1 MKTEQFQGLKLLF
14 VLSIV
19 FMHAGMPILG
29 EGADLCSFFFV
40 ISGFFYKGETCV
52 RYRDYMWNKISSMLP
67 LQWMSVILAVV
78 VLHLSVHWDIIPHLL
93 LLQSYIPEKGFEF
106 FNYNGVAWFLSSLM
120 FCYALSPVVYKVILK
135 IKDKKLFLIL
145 LFFIIWALCKFVS
158 GEYATWFIYVS
169 PVFRLVEYSIG
180 VTLRQI
186 ANNSNR
192 IFVKNIYAN
201 IIIICVYLLFLRY
214 RVFGNTS
221 AILHSL
227 FIFYFYLN
235 VETCL
240 TRLFSL
246 KAIVFLAKYCIYIYM
261 LHCIFLS
268 LYSHC
273 GILKVPLAILSALCF
288 GMVYEHIYNKV
299 RCR

>member
-1 MKTEQFQGLKLLF
+1 MF
-14 VLSIV
+14 
-19 FMHAGMPILG
+19 
-29 EGADLCSFFFV
+29 FFFV
-40 ISGFFYKGETCV
+40 ISGFFYKGETRV
-52 RYRDYMWNKISSMLP
+52 RYRDYMCNKISSMLP
-67 LQWMSVILAVV
+67 LQWLSVILAVI
-78 VLHLSVHWDIIPHLL
+78 VLHLSVNWDIIPHLL

-145 LFFIIWALCKFVS
+145 LFFIIWALCEFVS
-158 GEYATWFIYVS
+158 GGYATWFIYVS
-169 PVFRLVEYSIG
+169 PVFRLLEYSIG

-221 AILHSL
+221 AILPLL

-268 LYSHC
+268 LYSDC
-273 GILKVPLAILSALCF
+273 GILKIPLAILSALCL
-288 GMVYEHIYNKV
+288 GMVYEYIYNKV